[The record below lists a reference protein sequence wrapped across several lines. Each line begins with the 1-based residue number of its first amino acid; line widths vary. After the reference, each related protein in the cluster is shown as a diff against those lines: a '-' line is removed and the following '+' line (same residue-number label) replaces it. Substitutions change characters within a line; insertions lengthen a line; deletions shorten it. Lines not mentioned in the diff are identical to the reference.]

1 MSCAEIH
8 VNNIPRDYQ
17 CPITT
22 SLTSR
27 ERITLGSEYHRKA
40 FFSRSPTVVFSIAG
54 YPRVIPEPEVTRR
67 LAKHRYSQLRIAP
80 NPRIIHPK
88 VTRGFYSP
96 ISEDELDEDDFR
108 RRYRFYKGT
117 IETLVKLLRT
127 KLDPATGRN
136 HALTAAEKVMAVVR
150 FFAFGNR
157 QINVGDLHSISQS
170 SPSRVITD
178 VARALAELRP
188 QYIYLPQTEDERM
201 QDFTEFG
208 FPGIY
213 GALDCSLIKILSPG
227 GSLADTF
234 RCRKGFFALNVQTV
248 SDPNLSIR
256 NIVVRWPGSTHD
268 STVFDHSYL
277 MAHVETEVPS
287 SYHLLGD
294 SGYPLRSYPMT
305 PFLNPVGA
313 GQVRYNAAHA
323 RARNVVERQYG
334 VWKKRF
340 SCIDTPF
347 RCSLETA
354 QTVIV
359 ATAVL
364 HNLALSLGDDEDE
377 DSRPLQ
383 QDDTMVNHSQEHG
396 GIAKRNAIVAN
407 FFN

>member
-1 MSCAEIH
+1 MDDCFDFFLLEDLETLESI
-8 VNNIPRDYQ
+8 
-17 CPITT
+17 
-22 SLTSR
+22 
-27 ERITLGSEYHRKA
+27 ER
-40 FFSRSPTVVFSIAG
+40 RSVF
-54 YPRVIPEPEVTRR
+54 IPE
-67 LAKHRYSQLRIAP
+67 HRNNDL
-80 NPRIIHPK
+80 
-88 VTRGFYSP
+88 
-96 ISEDELDEDDFR
+96 DELDEDDFR

-117 IETLVKLLRT
+117 IETLVELLRT
-127 KLDPATGRN
+127 KLDSATGRN
-136 HALTAAEKVMAVVR
+136 HALTAAEKVLAAVR

-157 QINVGDLHSISQS
+157 QINVGDLHSISQ
-170 SPSRVITD
+170 PSTSRAITD

-188 QYIYLPQTEDERM
+188 QYIDLPQTEDQRM
-201 QDFTEFG
+201 QISQKFYREFG
-208 FPGIY
+208 FPGVY
-213 GALDCSLIKILSPG
+213 GALDCSLIKILNPG
-227 GSLADTF
+227 GSLAETF

-248 SDPNLSIR
+248 SDPDLSIR

-277 MAHVETEVPS
+277 RAHVETEVPS

-294 SGYPLRSYPMT
+294 SGYPLRSYLMT

-323 RARNVVERQYG
+323 RARNVIERQYG

-364 HNLALSLGDDEDE
+364 HNLALSLGDYEDE
-377 DSRPLQ
+377 YSLPLQ
-383 QDDTMVNHSQEHG
+383 QDETMVNHSQEHG

>member
-1 MSCAEIH
+1 MAH
-8 VNNIPRDYQ
+8 MHFAQKNND
-17 CPITT
+17 
-22 SLTSR
+22 L
-27 ERITLGSEYHRKA
+27 
-40 FFSRSPTVVFSIAG
+40 
-54 YPRVIPEPEVTRR
+54 
-67 LAKHRYSQLRIAP
+67 
-80 NPRIIHPK
+80 
-88 VTRGFYSP
+88 
-96 ISEDELDEDDFR
+96 DELDEDDFR

-117 IETLVKLLRT
+117 IETLVELQRT
-127 KLDPATGRN
+127 KLDSATGRN
-136 HALTAAEKVMAVVR
+136 HVLTAAEKVLAAVR

-157 QINVGDLHSISQS
+157 QINVGDLHSISQ
-170 SPSRVITD
+170 PSTSRAITD

-188 QYIYLPQTEDERM
+188 QYIDLPQTEDQRM
-201 QDFTEFG
+201 QISQKFYREFG
-208 FPGIY
+208 FPGVY
-213 GALDCSLIKILSPG
+213 GALDCSLIKILNPG
-227 GSLADTF
+227 GSLAETF

-248 SDPNLSIR
+248 SDPDLSIR

-277 MAHVETEVPS
+277 RAHLETEVPS

-294 SGYPLRSYPMT
+294 SGYPLRSYLMS

-364 HNLALSLGDDEDE
+364 HNLALSLGDNEDE
-377 DSRPLQ
+377 YSLPLQ
-383 QDDTMVNHSQEHG
+383 QDETMVNHSQEHG

>member
-1 MSCAEIH
+1 MDDHFDSFLLEDLETLESI
-8 VNNIPRDYQ
+8 
-17 CPITT
+17 
-22 SLTSR
+22 
-27 ERITLGSEYHRKA
+27 ER
-40 FFSRSPTVVFSIAG
+40 RSVF
-54 YPRVIPEPEVTRR
+54 IPE
-67 LAKHRYSQLRIAP
+67 HRNNDL
-80 NPRIIHPK
+80 
-88 VTRGFYSP
+88 
-96 ISEDELDEDDFR
+96 DELDEDDFR
-108 RRYRFYKGT
+108 RRYRFYKAPS
-117 IETLVKLLRT
+117 R
-127 KLDPATGRN
+127 
-136 HALTAAEKVMAVVR
+136 R
-150 FFAFGNR
+150 F
-157 QINVGDLHSISQS
+157 ISQ
-170 SPSRVITD
+170 PSTSRAITD

-201 QDFTEFG
+201 QISQKFYREFG

-227 GSLADTF
+227 GSLAETF

-256 NIVVRWPGSTHD
+256 NIVVQWPGSTHD

-277 MAHVETEVPS
+277 RAHVETEVPS

-294 SGYPLRSYPMT
+294 SGYPLRSYLMT

-313 GQVRYNAAHA
+313 GQVSSRTS
-323 RARNVVERQYG
+323 
-334 VWKKRF
+334 KKCRRF

-354 QTVIV
+354 QTVMV

-364 HNLALSLGDDEDE
+364 HNLALSLGDDED
-377 DSRPLQ
+377 SHPLQ

-407 FFN
+407 FFD

>member
-1 MSCAEIH
+1 MDDHFDSFLLEDLETLESI
-8 VNNIPRDYQ
+8 
-17 CPITT
+17 
-22 SLTSR
+22 
-27 ERITLGSEYHRKA
+27 ER
-40 FFSRSPTVVFSIAG
+40 RSVF
-54 YPRVIPEPEVTRR
+54 IPEQHD
-67 LAKHRYSQLRIAP
+67 L
-80 NPRIIHPK
+80 
-88 VTRGFYSP
+88 
-96 ISEDELDEDDFR
+96 DEMDEDDFR
-108 RRYRFYKGT
+108 RRYRFYKDT
-117 IETLVKLLRT
+117 TETL
-127 KLDPATGRN
+127 
-136 HALTAAEKVMAVVR
+136 
-150 FFAFGNR
+150 
-157 QINVGDLHSISQS
+157 ISQKFY
-170 SPSRVITD
+170 R
-178 VARALAELRP
+178 
-188 QYIYLPQTEDERM
+188 
-201 QDFTEFG
+201 EFG

-213 GALDCSLIKILSPG
+213 GTLDCSLIKILNPG
-227 GSLADTF
+227 GSLAETF

-256 NIVVRWPGSTHD
+256 NIVVRWTGSTHD

-277 MAHVETEVPS
+277 KAHVETEVPS

-294 SGYPLRSYPMT
+294 SGYPLRSYLMT

-313 GQVRYNAAHA
+313 GQV
-323 RARNVVERQYG
+323 
-334 VWKKRF
+334 RF

-364 HNLALSLGDDEDE
+364 HNLALSLGDYEDE

>member
-1 MSCAEIH
+1 MDDHFDSFLLEDLETLESI
-8 VNNIPRDYQ
+8 
-17 CPITT
+17 
-22 SLTSR
+22 
-27 ERITLGSEYHRKA
+27 ER
-40 FFSRSPTVVFSIAG
+40 RSVF
-54 YPRVIPEPEVTRR
+54 IPE
-67 LAKHRYSQLRIAP
+67 HR
-80 NPRIIHPK
+80 NNTH
-88 VTRGFYSP
+88 THDF
-96 ISEDELDEDDFR
+96 DELDEDDFR

-117 IETLVKLLRT
+117 IETLVKLLRK

-136 HALTAAEKVMAVVR
+136 HALTAAEKVLAAVR

-157 QINVGDLHSISQS
+157 QINVGDLHSISQ
-170 SPSRVITD
+170 PSTSRAITD

-201 QDFTEFG
+201 QISQKFYREFG

-227 GSLADTF
+227 GSLAETF
-234 RCRKGFFALNVQTV
+234 RCRKGFFALNVQ
-248 SDPNLSIR
+248 L
-256 NIVVRWPGSTHD
+256 
-268 STVFDHSYL
+268 
-277 MAHVETEVPS
+277 AHVETEVPS

-294 SGYPLRSYPMT
+294 SGYPLQSYLMT

-354 QTVIV
+354 QTVMV

-364 HNLALSLGDDEDE
+364 HNLALSLGDYEDE

-383 QDDTMVNHSQEHG
+383 QDDTMVNHSQEHS

>member
-1 MSCAEIH
+1 MDDH
-8 VNNIPRDYQ
+8 FDYFLLEDLETLES
-17 CPITT
+17 I
-22 SLTSR
+22 
-27 ERITLGSEYHRKA
+27 ER
-40 FFSRSPTVVFSIAG
+40 RSVF
-54 YPRVIPEPEVTRR
+54 IPE
-67 LAKHRYSQLRIAP
+67 HRNNDL
-80 NPRIIHPK
+80 
-88 VTRGFYSP
+88 
-96 ISEDELDEDDFR
+96 DELDEDDFR

-127 KLDPATGRN
+127 KLDPAAGRN
-136 HALTAAEKVMAVVR
+136 HALTAAEKVLAAVR

-157 QINVGDLHSISQS
+157 QINVGDLHSISQ
-170 SPSRVITD
+170 PSTSRAITG

-201 QDFTEFG
+201 QQRHL
-208 FPGIY
+208 
-213 GALDCSLIKILSPG
+213 GAVKD
-227 GSLADTF
+227 
-234 RCRKGFFALNVQTV
+234 FFALNVQTV

-277 MAHVETEVPS
+277 RAHVETEIPS

-294 SGYPLRSYPMT
+294 SGYPLLSYLMT

-313 GQVRYNAAHA
+313 GQYNAAHA

-359 ATAVL
+359 ATSVL
-364 HNLALSLGDDEDE
+364 HNLALSLGDYEDE
-377 DSRPLQ
+377 DSRLLQ

>member
-1 MSCAEIH
+1 MDDHFDSFLLEDLETLE
-8 VNNIPRDYQ
+8 NI
-17 CPITT
+17 
-22 SLTSR
+22 
-27 ERITLGSEYHRKA
+27 ER
-40 FFSRSPTVVFSIAG
+40 RSVF
-54 YPRVIPEPEVTRR
+54 IPE
-67 LAKHRYSQLRIAP
+67 HRNNTHTHDL
-80 NPRIIHPK
+80 
-88 VTRGFYSP
+88 
-96 ISEDELDEDDFR
+96 DELDEDDFR
-108 RRYRFYKGT
+108 LRYRFYKGT

-127 KLDPATGRN
+127 N
-136 HALTAAEKVMAVVR
+136 
-150 FFAFGNR
+150 
-157 QINVGDLHSISQS
+157 ISQ
-170 SPSRVITD
+170 PSTSRAITN

-201 QDFTEFG
+201 QISQKFYREFG

-213 GALDCSLIKILSPG
+213 GALDCSLIKLLSPG
-227 GSLADTF
+227 GSLAETF

-256 NIVVRWPGSTHD
+256 NIVVRWPRSTHD
-268 STVFDHSYL
+268 STVFDQSYL
-277 MAHVETEVPS
+277 RAHVETEVPS

-294 SGYPLRSYPMT
+294 SGYPLRSYLMT
-305 PFLNPVGA
+305 PFLNSVGA

-364 HNLALSLGDDEDE
+364 HNLALSLGDYEDD

>member
-1 MSCAEIH
+1 MDDCFDFFLLEDLETLESI
-8 VNNIPRDYQ
+8 
-17 CPITT
+17 
-22 SLTSR
+22 
-27 ERITLGSEYHRKA
+27 ER
-40 FFSRSPTVVFSIAG
+40 RSVF
-54 YPRVIPEPEVTRR
+54 IPE
-67 LAKHRYSQLRIAP
+67 HRNNDL
-80 NPRIIHPK
+80 
-88 VTRGFYSP
+88 
-96 ISEDELDEDDFR
+96 DELDEDDFR

-117 IETLVKLLRT
+117 IETLVELLRT
-127 KLDPATGRN
+127 N
-136 HALTAAEKVMAVVR
+136 
-150 FFAFGNR
+150 
-157 QINVGDLHSISQS
+157 ISQ
-170 SPSRVITD
+170 PSTSRAITD

-188 QYIYLPQTEDERM
+188 QYIDLPQTEDQRM
-201 QDFTEFG
+201 QISQKFYREFG
-208 FPGIY
+208 FPGVY
-213 GALDCSLIKILSPG
+213 GALDCSLIKILNPG
-227 GSLADTF
+227 GSLAETF

-248 SDPNLSIR
+248 SDPDLSIR

-277 MAHVETEVPS
+277 RAHVETEVPS

-294 SGYPLRSYPMT
+294 SGYPLRSYLMT

-364 HNLALSLGDDEDE
+364 HNLALNLGDYEDE
-377 DSRPLQ
+377 YSLPLQ
-383 QDDTMVNHSQEHG
+383 QDETMVNHSQEHG
-396 GIAKRNAIVAN
+396 GNSQKKCNCCK
-407 FFN
+407 FFQLIDL